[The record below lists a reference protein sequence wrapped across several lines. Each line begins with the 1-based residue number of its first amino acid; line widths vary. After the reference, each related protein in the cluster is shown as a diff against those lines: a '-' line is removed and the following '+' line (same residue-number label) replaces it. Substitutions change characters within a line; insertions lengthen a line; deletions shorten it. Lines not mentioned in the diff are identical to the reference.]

1 MKKGEIL
8 LEIKNPETGEI
19 LVIKENCYI
28 QNNELN
34 NLQMKKLLSKK
45 TAKKIRSFYHITPDK
60 IKDLDITLSL
70 PREVENI
77 GYLNFKYTN
86 LMNSIN
92 EIKAPGFKIT
102 PTLFFKKFASLERV
116 YLPNVLEVFPL
127 TFNKCHNLK
136 SVVFNKVET
145 IGVNSFCDCN
155 ALEEV
160 NGLYNLKELRECAF
174 ADTAIKTIK
183 LPYRIKNL
191 PYACFRNCQNLE
203 HIDGQ
208 FKVVKEH
215 CFRNC
220 KKLKQFP
227 NMEDLTEISSSA
239 FSYSGIEKIALNNS
253 VSLGIR
259 PFKDCLNVSSIQVP
273 EELEY
278 NLIKENNLP
287 CLYLDINLKTKI
299 KLLKEKKEEL
309 NMLKF
314 QKEKEINEYD
324 VQIDECQQKIKKLG
338 V

>member
-1 MKKGEIL
+1 MKKGEVL
-8 LEIKNPETGEI
+8 LEIKNPETGDI

-45 TAKKIRSFYHITPDK
+45 TAKKIRNFYHITPDK

-102 PTLFFKKFASLERV
+102 PTLFFKKFASLESV
-116 YLPNVLEVFPL
+116 YLPNVLEVSPL
-127 TFNKCHNLK
+127 TFNKCNNLK
-136 SVVFNKVET
+136 KAFFDKVEI
-145 IGVNSFCDCN
+145 IGENAFCDCN

-174 ADTAIKTIK
+174 ADTAIKTIR
-183 LPYRIKNL
+183 LPYRIKIL

-203 HIDGQ
+203 QIDGQ
-208 FKVVKEH
+208 FKVVREH

-239 FSYSGIEKIALNNS
+239 FSYSGIEKITLNNS
-253 VSLGIR
+253 VLLGVR

-278 NLIKENNLP
+278 SLIKENNLS

-299 KLLKEKKEEL
+299 KLLEEKKEEL